1 MGKIGIEAVNN
12 YLEVD
17 NVDERIINQK
27 GKVNNLIHLS
37 TAFSGG
43 KTGVFLKNMGF
54 ITIYPQLI
62 HNLWI
67 TVKTLIT
74 FYPNGGKVCE

>member
-1 MGKIGIEAVNN
+1 MEDVNIFWG
-12 YLEVD
+12 VD
-17 NVDERIINQK
+17 NVEERIINQK
-27 GKVNNLIHLS
+27 SKVNNLIHLS
-37 TAFSGG
+37 TACSGG
-43 KTGVFLKNMGF
+43 KNGVFLKNRPF

-67 TVKTLIT
+67 TVNILIT

>member
-1 MGKIGIEAVNN
+1 MEDVNN
-12 YLEVD
+12 FSGVD

-27 GKVNNLIHLS
+27 DKVNNLIHLS
-37 TAFSGG
+37 TAFSRG
-43 KTGVFLKNMGF
+43 KTGVFLKNIGF